1 MTKVKGVGRR
11 KTQVDYLRNRRI
23 YWELKEETED
33 RKNVET
39 IVDHTDVR
47 KNITSYFPQVHG
59 PANKLDLR

>member
-39 IVDHTDVR
+39 IVDHMNLR
-47 KNITSYFPQVHG
+47 KKY
-59 PANKLDLR
+59 K